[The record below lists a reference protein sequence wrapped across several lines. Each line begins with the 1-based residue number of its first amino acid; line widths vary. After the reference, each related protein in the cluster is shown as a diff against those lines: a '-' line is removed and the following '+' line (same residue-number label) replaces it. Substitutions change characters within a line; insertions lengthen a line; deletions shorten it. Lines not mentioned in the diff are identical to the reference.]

1 MLIYIVAV
9 ALSVPIATPLS
20 VLAGFLFGTAFGTVL
35 VVFSATA
42 GATAIFILARYLF
55 RDFFSAKAERFMAT
69 VKLESTKNG
78 FRDILIARL
87 IPAVPFS
94 VINIVAGLTHV
105 RLRDYVLATVLGIVP
120 FSFVYV
126 HAGTSLAEIQSVR
139 DIAST
144 ETAMILS
151 RIGIVLLVLY
161 VVKHFYSSRK
171 NTLA

>member
-1 MLIYIVAV
+1 ME
-9 ALSVPIATPLS
+9 S
-20 VLAGFLFGTAFGTVL
+20 
-35 VVFSATA
+35 
-42 GATAIFILARYLF
+42 
-55 RDFFSAKAERFMAT
+55 

-105 RLRDYVLATVLGIVP
+105 KLRDYILATVLGIIP

-126 HAGTSLAEIQSVR
+126 HAGTSLAEIQSIR

-144 ETAMILS
+144 ETAMLLS
-151 RIGIVLLVLY
+151 RIGVVLLVLY
-161 VVKHFYSSRK
+161 AIKYFYTSRK
-171 NTLA
+171 NKSETNPV